1 MGGVPRV
8 PSLAA
13 GRRRDIGRA
22 LRRHGLCGA
31 VHLRSGGLLPDGGAP
46 LVPQG
51 RRSDGGLGLGKKPKP
66 SDEET
71 RLLLKQVH

>member
-1 MGGVPRV
+1 MACVALFIFALVGYFLTVVP
-8 PSLAA
+8 
-13 GRRRDIGRA
+13 
-22 LRRHGLCGA
+22 
-31 VHLRSGGLLPDGGAP
+31 P